1 MAPRQSSRRT
11 DWICCGQAEPTK
23 TVRGTVAGIAPG
35 QYATVSL
42 GSATQ
47 IFDGATFTNPVTLHD
62 VPAGPQ
68 DLVGSRIATPGAP
81 PDKLIIF
88 RNLNVPDQG
97 SLPSTIDFNGPAS
110 LVPATATATISGAAT
125 GDQLEIFV
133 GLLTANGEGQLW
145 SDLAPSSTPA
155 RPWAGLNSANM
166 VTGDMHH
173 LFAFASRST
182 DLVNFRVVSKT
193 VGPVSNQALAL
204 GAELPAPA
212 AFAVSGGAYPRYRF
226 QGSLAADYNKRVS
239 IDVVGEDDGS
249 NALYIVTSVAWLG
262 ASGTPGAYNV
272 TMPDVAGLPGF
283 PTAARLSAGDN
294 VVTLSAHG
302 FTGPGLYE
310 PYPIPGFESKGLYKA
325 IRIGVP

>member
-1 MAPRQSSRRT
+1 MNRTTTLASRLRDPLGAGRRAPVPSSALTQAAVGDVYETYVLYGSRAELAE
-11 DWICCGQAEPTK
+11 DGLDYCGQVEPTK
-23 TVRGTVAGIAPG
+23 TVRGSVAGITPG

-47 IFDGATFTNPVTLHD
+47 IFDGATFTNPVMLHD

-173 LFAFASRST
+173 LYAFASRST

-193 VGPVSNQALAL
+193 VGPVSNQSLAL
-204 GAELPAPA
+204 GAEVPSP
-212 AFAVSGGAYPRYRF
+212 G
-226 QGSLAADYNKRVS
+226 
-239 IDVVGEDDGS
+239 
-249 NALYIVTSVAWLG
+249 SVA
-262 ASGTPGAYNV
+262 SREEPTRGTGSRAHSRRI
-272 TMPDVAGLPGF
+272 T
-283 PTAARLSAGDN
+283 TSAFRS
-294 VVTLSAHG
+294 TC
-302 FTGPGLYE
+302 
-310 PYPIPGFESKGLYKA
+310 
-325 IRIGVP
+325 